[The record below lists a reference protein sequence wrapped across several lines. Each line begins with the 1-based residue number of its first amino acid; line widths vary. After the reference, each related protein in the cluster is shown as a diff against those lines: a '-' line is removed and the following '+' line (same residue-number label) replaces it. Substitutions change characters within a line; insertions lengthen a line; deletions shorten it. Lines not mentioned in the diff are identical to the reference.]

1 MAYDRYFQ
9 LLKELR
15 EKEEQTQ
22 PTQPTQSPSIVEDT
36 TDISTPVNEELTTVN
51 EEPELTNI
59 SSEEDVENSTVLFQQ
74 ESTNEEDSK
83 ASEAATEKPNN
94 ISLDNKNKSK
104 KTKKV

>member
-22 PTQPTQSPSIVEDT
+22 PTQSPSIVEDT
-36 TDISTPVNEELTTVN
+36 TDIPTPVNEELTTVN

-74 ESTNEEDSK
+74 ESTNEENSK